1 MDGGSW
7 VRELMKIIN
16 ISYTQKWLIQGPS
29 PWEQHQSTRKTN
41 SLPTYRVHSC
51 VPGSFANTRI
61 WSCPINRHG
70 HWRDKSCL
78 EITGEV
84 KCLREN
90 THPCSIHLGGSCPQ
104 WIFQFLRNTEFHLKL
119 YCVFSRLCGV
129 SLWCFGF
136 DLLQLQPGSLYHFL
150 FIKQQ

>member
-90 THPCSIHLGGSCPQ
+90 THPCSIHLGGSCPRGYSSFSEIQ
-104 WIFQFLRNTEFHLKL
+104 NFTWSCIVFFPASVEFLSDVLGLIFCSCSQG
-119 YCVFSRLCGV
+119 LCI
-129 SLWCFGF
+129 
-136 DLLQLQPGSLYHFL
+136 HFL